1 MYDSRDTQIESEVD
15 YSYSQKC
22 YARYSNMLKEGQLD
36 LDGAKNRIS
45 DDNSLKNKIQ
55 LTTKKIEH
63 DDELRILQE
72 P

>member
-22 YARYSNMLKEGQLD
+22 YACYSNMLKEGQLD

-63 DDELRILQE
+63 DDELRIL
-72 P
+72 